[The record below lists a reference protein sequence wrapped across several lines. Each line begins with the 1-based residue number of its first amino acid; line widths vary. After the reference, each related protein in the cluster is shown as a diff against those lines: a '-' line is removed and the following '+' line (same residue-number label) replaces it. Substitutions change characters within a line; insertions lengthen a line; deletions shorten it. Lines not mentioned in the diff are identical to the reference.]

1 MRFVNKKTS
10 SETSLTSYCC
20 PTTGEKETEE
30 EYKARRQKEIAQEAD
45 QIRDSIE
52 KYITELY
59 EFHDATVNKGF
70 AAMELA
76 KTFVEHL
83 PSEEVKRLG
92 MALTGLADV
101 TLIYCSSHN
110 RYNQCDQ

>member
-1 MRFVNKKTS
+1 MRFVKRKESS
-10 SETSLTSYCC
+10 SEPSSMKYRC
-20 PTTGEKETEE
+20 PTTGEEETEE
-30 EYKARRQKEIAQEAD
+30 EHKIRRQKEIAQEAD

-59 EFHDATVNKGF
+59 EYNEATVNKGF

-76 KTFVEHL
+76 KIFVQHL

-101 TLIYCSSHN
+101 TLVYRSSHN
-110 RYNQCDQ
+110 RYD